1 MIILPCI
8 YWFFFIFLSINLQS
22 YSYIVNFSLQIPMK
36 FKNIICLVS
45 PNKQN
50 NKSRLRNNVR
60 KAWRSK
66 GILSSHFK
74 PNMYRGQYRSLVA
87 SKTVLG
93 KGLPKICSKFTHKSH
108 FDMGVLLYICC
119 IFSGHLFLRTPLEG
133 CSCYF
138 SHIRIPLW
146 SFYFIYNGSSCS
158 SKYIQTQETRLKH
171 GIRKLEEES

>member
-8 YWFFFIFLSINLQS
+8 YWFFFIFPSINLQS

-36 FKNIICLVS
+36 FKNVICLVS

-66 GILSSHFK
+66 DILSSHFK
-74 PNMYRGQYRSLVA
+74 SNMYRGQYRSPVA

-93 KGLPKICSKFTHKSH
+93 KGLPKICSKFTEEYPCRSAISVKLQSNIIEIALRHGCSPLH
-108 FDMGVLLYICC
+108 LLH
-119 IFSGHLFLRTPLEG
+119 IFRTPFPKNTSGGLLMLFFPYQN
-133 CSCYF
+133 STMK
-138 SHIRIPLW
+138 LL
-146 SFYFIYNGSSCS
+146 FY
-158 SKYIQTQETRLKH
+158 L
-171 GIRKLEEES
+171 

>member
-50 NKSRLRNNVR
+50 NKSRLRNVR

-66 GILSSHFK
+66 DILSSHFK
-74 PNMYRGQYRSLVA
+74 SNMYRGQYRSPVA

-93 KGLPKICSKFTHKSH
+93 KGLPKICSKFTEEYPCRSAISVKLQSNIIEIALRHGCSPLH
-108 FDMGVLLYICC
+108 LLH
-119 IFSGHLFLRTPLEG
+119 IFRTPFPKNTSGGLLMLFFPYQN
-133 CSCYF
+133 STMK
-138 SHIRIPLW
+138 LL
-146 SFYFIYNGSSCS
+146 FY
-158 SKYIQTQETRLKH
+158 L
-171 GIRKLEEES
+171 

>member
-8 YWFFFIFLSINLQS
+8 YWFFFIFPSINLQS

-66 GILSSHFK
+66 DILSSHFK
-74 PNMYRGQYRSLVA
+74 SNMYRGQYRSPVA

-93 KGLPKICSKFTHKSH
+93 KGLPKICSKFTEEYPCRSAISVKLQSNIIEIALRHGCSSLH
-108 FDMGVLLYICC
+108 LLH
-119 IFSGHLFLRTPLEG
+119 IFRTPFPKNTSGGLLMLFFPYQN
-133 CSCYF
+133 STMK
-138 SHIRIPLW
+138 LL
-146 SFYFIYNGSSCS
+146 FY
-158 SKYIQTQETRLKH
+158 L
-171 GIRKLEEES
+171 